1 MPYTLQQLEERF
13 KSYKNQKEISG
24 ILFCFG
30 ESFISRVIQIKTR
43 NSKEE
48 VVPSHVAMVYKGHL
62 YESTSAP
69 EKVGNKRIPSGVR
82 RYLLKDFLKME
93 QGKKTRY
100 MFYEIDLP
108 IKLLD
113 KYIHLPY
120 GKDTIVD
127 FLIKDEST
135 GDSKG
140 LICSQY
146 ANLVTKLLDKPCP
159 NPAELYRK
167 VLELI
172 EQEG

>member
-1 MPYTLQQLEERF
+1 MPYSLNKLKERLLDR
-13 KSYKNQKEISG
+13 KNHRG

-30 ESFISRVIQIKTR
+30 DSFISRVIQIKTR
-43 NSKEE
+43 HSTNEI
-48 VVPSHVAMVYKGHL
+48 VPSHVAMIYDEQL

-69 EKVGNKRIPSGVR
+69 ERVGAKRIPAGVR
-82 RYLLKDFLKME
+82 RYLLKDFFKIESLKNT
-93 QGKKTRY
+93 KY
-100 MFYEIDLP
+100 LFFEIDLSL
-108 IKLLD
+108 KKLD

-135 GDSKG
+135 GESQG

-146 ANLVTKLLDKPCP
+146 ANLVTRLLDKPCP

-167 VLELI
+167 VLELL

>member
-1 MPYTLQQLEERF
+1 MPYPLSKL
-13 KSYKNQKEISG
+13 KEKLSDKRDHKG

-30 ESFISRVIQIKTR
+30 DSFISKIIQLKT
-43 NSKEE
+43 KKTKDEI
-48 VVPSHVAMVYKGHL
+48 VPSHVAMIYNDIL

-69 EKVGNKRIPSGVR
+69 DIIGWKRIPAGVR
-82 RYLLKDFLKME
+82 RYLLKDFFKLETDKQTKYLFFEVDLQLK
-93 QGKKTRY
+93 K
-100 MFYEIDLP
+100 
-108 IKLLD
+108 LD
-113 KYIHLPY
+113 KYVHLPY

-135 GDSKG
+135 GDSQG

-167 VLELI
+167 VLELL